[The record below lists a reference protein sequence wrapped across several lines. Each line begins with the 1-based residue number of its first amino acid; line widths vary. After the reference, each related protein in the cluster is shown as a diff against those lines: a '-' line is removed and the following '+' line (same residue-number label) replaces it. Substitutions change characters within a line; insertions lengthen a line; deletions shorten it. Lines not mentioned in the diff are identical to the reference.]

1 MSEEKKISSRALY
14 RANKK
19 VSKMKKFAPPELFPG
34 VVPDGVTPAVAMDDI
49 SYQYAN
55 HYFDTNFQTFPGYPY
70 LASLTTRAEF
80 RQISTTIANE
90 MTRGWITLESRAD
103 EDIEANKRISDLE
116 DAIEQFNL
124 KQVVNEAAL
133 NEGFFGRGQIYV
145 NIKNHD
151 KHLPLL
157 ISDKTIAKGSL
168 VNFKSIEPMWT
179 TPSTYNALTPEDKDF
194 YKPRSWFMLGRE
206 THASRLLTIVT
217 RPLPDMLKPSY
228 NFSGMSLSQMA
239 EAYVDNWLRTRQAV
253 SDLVNNFSITVL
265 ATDMSQTLMGGSGA
279 EIESRADLFTAYR
292 SNRGLMLL
300 DKEREELV
308 QVNTPLSGLH
318 ELQAQAL
325 EHICSVTRIPAMIYT
340 GISPSGL
347 NASSEGE
354 IRVFYDWII
363 SQLESH
369 YRKPIQKMLEV
380 LQLHL
385 WGFIDPD
392 ISFSFNP
399 LWEMDE
405 KEQANVRQ
413 MDANT
418 AAIYIDRGVLDPEEV
433 RERLAHNIESG
444 YQGIDLTKE
453 IEDPREN
460 DVNGLL
466 GSMSDQPVQIPK
478 NKEEKFDGHGE
489 SKHSDLMK

>member
-1 MSEEKKISSRALY
+1 MSEKEVKISSRAIY

-19 VSKMKKFAPPELFPG
+19 PAPKKFAPPKLFPG
-34 VVPDGVTPAVAMDDI
+34 VVPEGRKAAIAMDDI
-49 SYQYAN
+49 SFNYAN

-90 MTRGWITLESRAD
+90 LTRGWISIESRAD
-103 EDIEANKRISDLE
+103 DDVEANKRISELN

-124 KQVVNEAAL
+124 KQVVNDAAL
-133 NEGFFGRGQIYV
+133 NEGFFGRGQIFV

-151 KHLPLL
+151 KHLPLV
-157 ISDKTIAKGSL
+157 ISDKTIEKGSL
-168 VNFKSIEPMWT
+168 INFKSIEPMWT
-179 TPSTYNALTPEDKDF
+179 TPSAYNALTPEDKDF
-194 YKPRSWFMLGRE
+194 YKPKSWFLLGRE

-217 RPLPDMLKPSY
+217 RPLPDMLKPAY

-253 SDLVNNFSITVL
+253 SDLINNFSITAL

-279 EIESRADLFTAYR
+279 EIDTRADLFTAFR

-354 IRVFYDWII
+354 VRVFYDWII

-369 YRKPIQKMLEV
+369 YRKPIQKMLEI

-385 WGFIDPD
+385 WGTIDPN
-392 ISFSFNP
+392 IEFNFNP

-405 KEQANVRQ
+405 KELSNIRK
-413 MDANT
+413 MDADT

-433 RERLAHNIESG
+433 REKLAHDIDSG
-444 YQGIDLTKE
+444 YQGIDLTKV

-460 DVNGLL
+460 DQFGLL
-466 GSMSDQPVQIPK
+466 GSMSDQPVQMTK
-478 NKEEKFDGHGE
+478 NKEEQYDGHGE
-489 SKHSDLMK
+489 SKHTDEMK

>member
-1 MSEEKKISSRALY
+1 MSEKEVKISSRALY

-19 VSKMKKFAPPELFPG
+19 SAKKMFRPPELFPG

-49 SYQYAN
+49 AFNYAN
-55 HYFDTNFQTFPGYPY
+55 HYFDTNFQSFPGYPY

-90 MTRGWITLESRAD
+90 LTRGWISLESRAD
-103 EDIEANKRISDLE
+103 DDVQANKRISELN

-133 NEGFFGRGQIYV
+133 NEGFFGRGQIFI

-168 VNFKSIEPMWT
+168 KNFKSIEPMWT
-179 TPSTYNALTPEDKDF
+179 TPSAYNALTPEDKDF
-194 YKPRSWFMLGRE
+194 YKPKSWFMLGRE
-206 THASRLLTIVT
+206 THSSRLLTIVS
-217 RPLPDMLKPSY
+217 RPLPDMLKPAY

-253 SDLVNNFSITVL
+253 SDLINNFSITVL

-279 EIESRADLFTAYR
+279 EIDSRADLFTAYR
-292 SNRGLMLL
+292 SNRGLMML

-347 NASSEGE
+347 NASSDGE
-354 IRVFYDWII
+354 IRVFYDWIL
-363 SQLESH
+363 SQLESN

-392 ISFSFNP
+392 IAFSFNP

-433 RERLAHNIESG
+433 RERLAHDIESG

-453 IEDPREN
+453 IEDPRET
-460 DVNGLL
+460 DVNGIL